1 LHVRTPSIMFFA
13 MLQFFSLKS
22 VFIDH
27 THLAL
32 VMAIPEL

>member
-1 LHVRTPSIMFFA
+1 MMTPSIMFFT
-13 MLQFFSLKS
+13 MLQIFSLKP

-27 THLAL
+27 THLTL